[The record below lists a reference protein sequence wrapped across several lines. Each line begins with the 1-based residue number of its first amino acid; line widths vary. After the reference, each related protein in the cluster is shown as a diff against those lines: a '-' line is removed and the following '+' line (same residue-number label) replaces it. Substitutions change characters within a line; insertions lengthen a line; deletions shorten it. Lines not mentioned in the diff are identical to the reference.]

1 MRYISIFIFFCFSIQ
16 VSAQSEKNQN
26 SLLLT
31 LKRAISIA
39 TDSSLSAF
47 RAKNLYL
54 SGYWQYRTFKAE
66 RLPSA
71 SLDMTPFSYNQN
83 FTKRYDYVKNVDV
96 YKSQQSLNSYAN
108 LSIKQNVDL
117 TGGAFYIDT
126 ELGYLRDFGS
136 TNFEQYSSVPFRIGY
151 SQSLF
156 GYNSFKWEK
165 KIEPLKYEKVKKA
178 LLYNLEEIAEQTS
191 NYFFNLALYQTLY
204 SLAKQNVAN
213 SDTLYKIGMER
224 YKIGSISQSEL
235 LTLKLDV
242 INAQN
247 NIGNAELNLKKS
259 NFILAAF
266 LHFDSQIKFNIY
278 TPENTLNI
286 ILDSGDAVRLAK
298 ENNPTYLEQKENILT
313 AQQNLDKTN
322 KSSRFSASLSA
333 SVGFNQVA
341 NEFIDAYRKPLQQDV
356 VALGLN
362 IPIVDW
368 GVRIG
373 KVNVAKRN
381 LEAAILSAKQAE
393 QTFEQ
398 DVLSTVS
405 EYNLRHSQIEL
416 SREAKD
422 IANQA
427 FEKTK
432 QLFYI
437 GKVDVNTV
445 NIAISRQMEA
455 ESNYV
460 SALKNYWLCYYR
472 IRKLTL
478 FDFVERKPIAL
489 KFEEINGH

>member
-1 MRYISIFIFFCFSIQ
+1 MKYISVFIFFCFSIQ
-16 VSAQSEKNQN
+16 ANSQLEKNQN
-26 SLLLT
+26 FQLLT
-31 LKRAISIA
+31 LERAISIA

-54 SGYWQYRTFKAE
+54 SGYWQYRTYKAE

-71 SLDMTPFSYNQN
+71 SLDMTPFSYNHN
-83 FTKRYDYVKNVDV
+83 FTKRYDYTNNVDV

-117 TGGAFYIDT
+117 TGGTFYIDT
-126 ELGYLRDFGS
+126 ELGYFRDFGQ
-136 TNFEQYSSVPFRIGY
+136 TKYEQYSSVPFRIGY

-165 KIEPLKYEKVKKA
+165 KIEPLKYEKVKKE
-178 LLYNLEEIAEQTS
+178 LLYNIEEIAEQTS
-191 NYFFNLALYQTLY
+191 DYFFNLALYQTLY
-204 SLAKQNVAN
+204 NLAKQNVAN

-224 YKIGSISQSEL
+224 YKIGTISQSEL

-259 NFILAAF
+259 TFNLAAF
-266 LHFDSQIKFNIY
+266 LHFDNQINFNINI
-278 TPENTLNI
+278 PENTLNV
-286 ILDSGDAVRLAK
+286 ILDSRDAVRLAK

-313 AQQNLDKTN
+313 AQQNLDQTIKA
-322 KSSRFSASLSA
+322 SRFSASLSA

-341 NEFIDAYRKPLQQDV
+341 TDFVDAYNKPLQQDV
-356 VALGLN
+356 VAVGLN
-362 IPIVDW
+362 VPIVDW
-368 GVRIG
+368 GVRKG
-373 KVNVAKRN
+373 KVNIAKRN
-381 LEAAILSAKQAE
+381 LEVINISAKQTE

-405 EYNLRHSQIEL
+405 EYNLRHSQIKL
-416 SREAKD
+416 TKEAKD
-422 IANQA
+422 IAKQA

-432 QLFYI
+432 QLFFI

-445 NIAISRQMEA
+445 NLAVSRQIEA

-460 SALKNYWLCYYR
+460 SALKNYWLCYYK

-478 FDFVERKPIAL
+478 FDFVERKPITMKL
-489 KFEEINGH
+489 EEISGY

>member
-1 MRYISIFIFFCFSIQ
+1 MIKRYLKFIYFILPGLL
-16 VSAQSEKNQN
+16 SAQINTTKT
-26 SLLLT
+26 LT
-31 LKRAISIA
+31 LTRAISIA

-47 RAKNLYL
+47 QAKNLYL

-83 FTKRYDYVKNVDV
+83 FTKRYDYTNNVDV

-117 TGGAFYIDT
+117 TGGTFYIDT
-126 ELGYLRDFGS
+126 ELGYFRDFGLS
-136 TNFEQYSSVPFRIGY
+136 RYEQYTSVPFLIGY

-165 KIEPLKYEKVKKA
+165 KIEPLKYQKVKKE
-178 LLYNLEEIAEQTS
+178 LLFNMEEIAEQTS
-191 NYFFNLALYQTLY
+191 DYFFNLASNQTLY

-224 YKIGSISQSEL
+224 YKIGTISQSEL

-259 NFILAAF
+259 ASSFAIF
-266 LHFDSQIKFNIY
+266 LHLDNQINFDID
-278 TPENTLNI
+278 TPENVLNVI
-286 ILDSGDAVRLAK
+286 VNPEDAVRLAR

-313 AQQNLDKTN
+313 AQQNLDQTI

-341 NEFIDAYRKPLQQDV
+341 NDFLDAYHKPLQQDV
-356 VALGLN
+356 ISIGLN
-362 IPIVDW
+362 VPIVDW
-368 GVRIG
+368 GVRKG
-373 KVNVAKRN
+373 KVNIAKRN
-381 LEAAILSAKQAE
+381 LETTNISAKQAE

-398 DVLSTVS
+398 DVISTAS

-416 SREAKD
+416 AKEAKT

-427 FEKTK
+427 LEKTK

-437 GKVDVNTV
+437 GKADVNTV
-445 NIAISRQMEA
+445 NLAVSRQIEA

-460 SALKNYWLCYYR
+460 SALKNYWLCYYK

-478 FDFVERKPIAL
+478 YDFVERKSISM
-489 KFEEINGH
+489 KFEEIHGD